1 MGGVKDREEGRKEGR
16 KERREGIGKKGR
28 KKERR
33 DNDHVINEKGDITT
47 DQEILKKCFLM

>member
-16 KERREGIGKKGR
+16 KERREGRGKKGR

-33 DNDHVINEKGDITT
+33 DNDHVINEKGDIAT
-47 DQEILKKCFLM
+47 DQI